1 MVNSS
6 TEKITF
12 NMPVEL
18 KEKVMQLKDELKV
31 SLSTIYNEAV
41 KNYIQQK
48 ERERW
53 QKGAEL
59 ASGDA
64 KYLGTASDVG
74 GELYDYSSK

>member
-1 MVNSS
+1 MVHSS

-12 NMPVEL
+12 NMPIEL
-18 KEKVMQLKDELKV
+18 KEKVLQLKDELKV

-41 KNYIQQK
+41 KNYIQEK
-48 ERERW
+48 EKERW

-59 ASGDA
+59 ASGDT
-64 KYLGTASDVG
+64 KYLATASDTG

>member
-18 KEKVMQLKDELKV
+18 KEKVLQLKDELKV

-59 ASGDA
+59 ALGDTA
-64 KYLGTASDVG
+64 YLETASDVG
-74 GELYDYSSK
+74 GELYDYPAN

>member
-1 MVNSS
+1 MVNLSS
-6 TEKITF
+6 EKITF
-12 NMPVEL
+12 NMPSDL

-48 ERERW
+48 ELERW

-59 ASGDA
+59 ASGDTP
-64 KYLGTASDVG
+64 YLETASDVG
-74 GELYDYSSK
+74 GELYDYPAK

>member
-31 SLSTIYNEAV
+31 SLSTIYNDAV

-59 ASGDA
+59 ALGNA
-64 KYLGTASDVG
+64 TYLDTASDVG

>member
-6 TEKITF
+6 SEKITF
-12 NMPVEL
+12 NMPIEL
-18 KEKVMQLKDELKV
+18 KEKVLQLKDELKV

-48 ERERW
+48 ELERW

-59 ASGDA
+59 ALGDA
-64 KYLGTASDVG
+64 KYLSTASDVG
-74 GELYDYSSK
+74 GELYDYPSK

>member
-6 TEKITF
+6 SEKITF
-12 NMPVEL
+12 NMPIEL
-18 KEKVMQLKDELKV
+18 KEKVLQLKDELKV

-48 ERERW
+48 ELERW

-59 ASGDA
+59 ALGDA
-64 KYLGTASDVG
+64 TYLSTASDVG
-74 GELYDYSSK
+74 GELYGYPSK

>member
-31 SLSTIYNEAV
+31 PAFDHL
-41 KNYIQQK
+41 Q
-48 ERERW
+48 
-53 QKGAEL
+53 
-59 ASGDA
+59 
-64 KYLGTASDVG
+64 
-74 GELYDYSSK
+74 

>member
-18 KEKVMQLKDELKV
+18 KEKVLQLKDELKV
-31 SLSTIYNEAV
+31 SLSTIYNDAV

-64 KYLGTASDVG
+64 KYLDTASDVG
-74 GELYDYSSK
+74 GELYDYPSK

>member
-18 KEKVMQLKDELKV
+18 KNQVMQLKDELKV

-41 KNYIQQK
+41 KNYVQQK
-48 ERERW
+48 ELERW
-53 QKGAEL
+53 RTAAEN
-59 ASGDA
+59 AA
-64 KYLGTASDVG
+64 KDKKYTSI
-74 GELYDYSSK
+74 

>member
-18 KEKVMQLKDELKV
+18 KNQVMQLKGELKV

-41 KNYIQQK
+41 KSYVQQK
-48 ERERW
+48 ELERW
-53 QKGAEL
+53 KRA
-59 ASGDA
+59 ADSAA
-64 KYLGTASDVG
+64 KYKKYTADMKEFGNDDG
-74 GELYDYSSK
+74 GLYGY

>member
-6 TEKITF
+6 SEKITF

-18 KEKVMQLKDELKV
+18 KQKVLQLKDELKV

-48 ERERW
+48 ELERW
-53 QKGAEL
+53 QKGTEL
-59 ASGDA
+59 ALGDT
-64 KYLGTASDVG
+64 KYLNTASDSG
-74 GELYDYSSK
+74 GELYDYPAK